1 MFLQDLGFALLRRWY
16 FVLFGVL
23 VTVAGVFGIYQV
35 VPVSYQATASLV
47 LVPPQ
52 TAVIEG
58 ENPYLYMG
66 ALDQALSVMV
76 VKMNSAEVSEPILQ
90 KDPNLS
96 YTLTKDAAT
105 TGPIILI
112 ESEAPADKTALSIVN
127 EVLKKVPPNLIEIQ
141 DALGVPKGARITV
154 MTIVQNREAEEVTK
168 TQQRMMIAGAAGGL
182 AMTILATGLIDK
194 ILTRHKKKK
203 LAKKKARAAV
213 ENHRI
218 DSNQESTNRPEPAHA
233 ASAAGAG
240 VEESTT
246 ADAESES
253 DDSVPARVTQSTLIE
268 S

>member
-66 ALDQALSVMV
+66 ALDQALSVLV
-76 VKMNSAEVSEPILQ
+76 VKMNSAQVSEPILQ

-96 YTLTKDAAT
+96 YALTKDVAT

-112 ESEAPADKTALSIVN
+112 ESEAPVDTTALSIVN
-127 EVLKKVPPNLIEIQ
+127 QVLKQVPPNLVEIQ
-141 DALGVPKGARITV
+141 DALGVPKDARITA

-168 TQQRMMIAGAAGGL
+168 KQQRMMIAGAAGGL
-182 AMTILATGLIDK
+182 ALTVLVTGLMDK
-194 ILTRHKKKK
+194 LLTRRKQKRM
-203 LAKKKARAAV
+203 AKRKVRAVA
-213 ENHRI
+213 EEHPI
-218 DSNQESTNRPEPAHA
+218 EAIQESRK
-233 ASAAGAG
+233 GIQ
-240 VEESTT
+240 
-246 ADAESES
+246 
-253 DDSVPARVTQSTLIE
+253 PARSHSAGGPEIKTTDDGNDPERDVAHPAQVTQSTLIE